1 MFVDVTLFRLLLS
14 VILGKTKQ
22 KHSVSAYFSLCTT
35 VSFLPPSLQLVMAD
49 TRQNKIFVTRDEGV
63 TFEGRELDFKPN
75 NIRYQ
80 GRTVPNSDKGTLSQ
94 HIMGYET
101 DTQSVREHCLSM
113 NIASLLASW
122 VIASRLTSHKYKH
135 VFHCLSIV

>member
-1 MFVDVTLFRLLLS
+1 
-14 VILGKTKQ
+14 
-22 KHSVSAYFSLCTT
+22 
-35 VSFLPPSLQLVMAD
+35 MAD

-80 GRTVPNSDKGTLSQ
+80 GRTVPNSDKGALSQ

-101 DTQSVREHCLSM
+101 DTQSVREHCLSTGFLGHC
-113 NIASLLASW
+113 IT
-122 VIASRLTSHKYKH
+122 VYPHTSTNM
-135 VFHCLSIV
+135 FSIVFPLSSLTPSPAHFL